1 MMDRNTFITDPT
13 YKQWV
18 NDIERRFRSQ
28 QIKAVVQVNSCKI
41 EFYWSIGRDICEMN
55 VEQRYGDGV
64 IKTLSQDLRMK
75 IPEVKGLTP
84 GGLYYCKRFYLLYNK
99 VFEIFPQLVEKS
111 VPQLGEIL
119 TPLHSAPI
127 EGKLQLLNIFAIPWG
142 HHRLLI
148 ENFEN
153 EPKKALFYA
162 AKTLQN
168 GWSRAVL
175 ENMIGDKGKNN
186 GLYERQG
193 NAVNNFPATLMQP
206 TGDLAKELIND
217 PINLSFVKLKEKLSE
232 DNLKQAMVRH
242 VNELLLALGSG
253 FAYMGKEYLLTVAG
267 KEQFSDLLFYNT
279 RIHAYVV
286 VEVKISEFE
295 SSYLGQLSG
304 YMSMVN
310 HILKTSI
317 DNPTIGLLICRSK
330 NNMFAQYCL
339 EGYTQ
344 PIAVTAYEGIEIL
357 PANFNDTLPSIEDLK
372 NEIKE
377 KDKEKSS

>member
-1 MMDRNTFITDPT
+1 MEKISILDNPT

-18 NDIERRFRSQ
+18 TDIEHRFRIQ
-28 QIKAVVQVNSCKI
+28 QVKAAVQINSCKI

-55 VEQRYGDGV
+55 VEQRYGIGI
-64 IKTLSQDLRMK
+64 IKTLSQDLRRN

-99 VFEIFPQLVEKS
+99 VFEIFPQLEEKS
-111 VPQLGEIL
+111 VPQLEEML
-119 TPLHSAPI
+119 TPLHSAPTKSRS
-127 EGKLQLLNIFAIPWG
+127 GTLPLNIFAIPWG
-142 HHRLLI
+142 HHKVLI
-148 ENFEN
+148 DHFEDA
-153 EPKKALFYA
+153 PQKVLFYA

-193 NAVNNFPATLMQP
+193 NTVNNFPVTMMPP

-217 PINLSFVKLKEKLSE
+217 PVNLSFVKLKESFDE
-232 DNLKQAMVRH
+232 ENLKRAFVRH
-242 VNELLLALGSG
+242 INELLLALGSG
-253 FAYMGKEYLLTVAG
+253 FAYMGKEYLLSVAG

-286 VEVKISEFE
+286 VEVKITEFE
-295 SSYLGQLSG
+295 PSFLGQLSG
-304 YMSMVN
+304 YMSLVN
-310 HILKTSI
+310 HILKTDI

-339 EGYTQ
+339 EGYSQ
-344 PIAVTAYEGIEIL
+344 PIAVTAYEGVEIL
-357 PANFNDTLPSIEDLK
+357 PPNFNDTLPSIDELEK
-372 NEIKE
+372 EVKE
-377 KDKEKSS
+377 KESRS

>member
-1 MMDRNTFITDPT
+1 MMDKPTFITDPT

-99 VFEIFPQLVEKS
+99 VFEIFPQLGEKS

-119 TPLHSAPI
+119 TPLHSVSTDTNIQP
-127 EGKLQLLNIFAIPWG
+127 LNIFAIPWG
-142 HHRLLI
+142 HHKVLI
-148 ENFEN
+148 DNFES
-153 EPKKALFYA
+153 EPQKALFYA

-193 NAVNNFPATLMQP
+193 NAVNNFPATLMPP

-253 FAYMGKEYLLTVAG
+253 FAYPPSMKMSLTNSSTPPIPAPQTQHTDTQLLNSVILG
-267 KEQFSDLLFYNT
+267 NLSSIHLLL
-279 RIHAYVV
+279 AP
-286 VEVKISEFE
+286 
-295 SSYLGQLSG
+295 
-304 YMSMVN
+304 
-310 HILKTSI
+310 TSV
-317 DNPTIGLLICRSK
+317 PLFLLLALLCIPLFCH
-330 NNMFAQYCL
+330 
-339 EGYTQ
+339 
-344 PIAVTAYEGIEIL
+344 P
-357 PANFNDTLPSIEDLK
+357 PSLYFLK
-372 NEIKE
+372 NHDHIIYFPYLSLKFKANQKALVKVVDGANVVTGFVPSHEG
-377 KDKEKSS
+377 

>member
-1 MMDRNTFITDPT
+1 MDRPSFITAPT

-75 IPEVKGLTP
+75 IPEVKGLTQ

-99 VFEIFPQLVEKS
+99 VFEIFPQLGEKS

-119 TPLHSAPI
+119 TPLHSVSTDTNIQP
-127 EGKLQLLNIFAIPWG
+127 LNIFAIPWG
-142 HHRLLI
+142 HHKVLI
-148 ENFEN
+148 DNFER
-153 EPKKALFYA
+153 EPQKALFYA

-193 NAVNNFPATLMQP
+193 SAVNNFPATMMTP
-206 TGDLAKELIND
+206 NGDLAKELIND

-286 VEVKISEFE
+286 VEVKITEFE
-295 SSYLGQLSG
+295 SSDLGQLSG
-304 YMSMVN
+304 YMSLVN
-310 HILKTSI
+310 HILKTDI
-317 DNPTIGLLICRSK
+317 DDPTIGLLICRSK

-357 PANFNDTLPSIEDLK
+357 PANFNDSLPSIEDLK
-372 NEIKE
+372 NETNN
-377 KDKEKSS
+377 KD

>member
-1 MMDRNTFITDPT
+1 MMDKPTFITDPS

-148 ENFEN
+148 DNFEN
-153 EPKKALFYA
+153 EPEKALFYA

-193 NAVNNFPATLMQP
+193 NAVNNFPATLIPP

-286 VEVKISEFE
+286 VEVKITEFE
-295 SSYLGQLSG
+295 SSDLGQLSG
-304 YMSMVN
+304 YMSLVN
-310 HILKTSI
+310 HILKTDI
-317 DNPTIGLLICRSK
+317 DNPTIGLLICRNK

-344 PIAVTAYEGIEIL
+344 PIAVTAYEGVEIL
-357 PANFNDTLPSIEDLK
+357 PANFNDSLPSIEDLK
-372 NEIKE
+372 NETNT
-377 KDKEKSS
+377 KD